1 MAPRNQDHQHQ
12 GMSKPTPAANATMNT
27 LRAEL
32 SRLDSQIRQTR
43 QILTNMESTH
53 YNIVKHLKIF
63 TEQSSEASNQPKP

>member
-1 MAPRNQDHQHQ
+1 
-12 GMSKPTPAANATMNT
+12 MSKPTPAENATMNT

-43 QILTNMESTH
+43 QILTNMESTY

-63 TEQSSEASNQPKP
+63 TEQRSEASNQPKP